1 MTAMKGPAMTRTKD
15 HLRRLDVDECLRL
28 LEGHPTHV
36 GRVVFLDQGYP
47 VALPVN
53 YRIHRG
59 TVVFRTDPGSK
70 LLACA
75 MGDKIA
81 FEVDDVD
88 ARWRE
93 GWSVLLQGVA
103 REVTDPEQK
112 SIIDQIGL
120 LPWAGAEA
128 HTIELEWHRISGR
141 QIV

>member
-1 MTAMKGPAMTRTKD
+1 MADMIHVHAETPQPRRITQIAEA
-15 HLRRLDVDECLRL
+15 LRA
-28 LEGHPTHV
+28 
-36 GRVVFLDQGYP
+36 GRVIAYP
-47 VALPVN
+47 
-53 YRIHRG
+53 
-59 TVVFRTDPGSK
+59 TDSSYG
-70 LLACA
+70 LACA

-103 REVTDPEQK
+103 REVTDPERK